1 VIGDHGTSQVFL
13 WSSARIA
20 GVPVTALLKE
30 RGEKLD
36 DVRTQLESDVR
47 YANITIIEGHDASQY
62 GIGIVS
68 ARIAEMVLRDER
80 AAIPIGSYQRDLGV
94 TLSLPSVVG
103 RDGVV
108 EVLQPDLA
116 PEERNALQR
125 SAQTVK
131 NALKRSG
138 NRQSTI
144 YSEFAFTWPK
154 QWRTNM
160 HLALPVR
167 KLEELTRTLT
177 SATDVDLKDLAATR
191 RGLVLATLLAAL
203 PATLLVDRAE
213 AIDPAQ
219 TQVTVP
225 DQYRWKPGLAGA
237 PAQSVETVPLF
248 GATDKPGLYV
258 VLVKWRPGA
267 AHLRDRPTVLCHLRH
282 LVGEFGREF

>member
-1 VIGDHGTSQVFL
+1 M
-13 WSSARIA
+13 SSPARKP
-20 GVPVTALLKE
+20 GSTEWRP
-30 RGEKLD
+30 
-36 DVRTQLESDVR
+36 
-47 YANITIIEGHDASQY
+47 
-62 GIGIVS
+62 
-68 ARIAEMVLRDER
+68 VLRNER
-80 AAIPIGSYQRDLGV
+80 AAIPIGSYHRDLGI
-94 TLSLPSVVG
+94 TPSLPSVVG
-103 RDGVV
+103 GEGVV